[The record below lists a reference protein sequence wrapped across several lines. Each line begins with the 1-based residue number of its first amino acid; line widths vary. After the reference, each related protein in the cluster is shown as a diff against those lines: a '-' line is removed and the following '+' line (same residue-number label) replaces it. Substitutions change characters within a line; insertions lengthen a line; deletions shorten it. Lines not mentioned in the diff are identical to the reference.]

1 MTQKRRQK
9 GSQSQIKCTFQ
20 LHIFGLLPINAK
32 TSADASERNN
42 ITLRP
47 YNLAKLIKYFISKQ

>member
-9 GSQSQIKCTFQ
+9 GSQSQSKCTIL
-20 LHIFGLLPINAK
+20 LHTFGLLPINTK

-47 YNLAKLIKYFISKQ
+47 YNLAKFI